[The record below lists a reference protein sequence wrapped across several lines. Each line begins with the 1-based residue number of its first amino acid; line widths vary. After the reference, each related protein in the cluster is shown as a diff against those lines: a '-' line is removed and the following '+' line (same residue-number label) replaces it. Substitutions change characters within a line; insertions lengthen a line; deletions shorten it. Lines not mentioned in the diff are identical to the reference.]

1 MYVGDN
7 GNLGLITG
15 GTSIV
20 HEKGNGKYCYIYCYD
35 IQKNCRVSNK
45 LIKRLDFPLKF
56 ELISIQN
63 TQMCYQLRQTVKA
76 P

>member
-1 MYVGDN
+1 MSNNDKFHN
-7 GNLGLITG
+7 
-15 GTSIV
+15 
-20 HEKGNGKYCYIYCYD
+20 CYD

-63 TQMCYQLRQTVKA
+63 THMCYQLRQTVKV